1 MAGRRARTE
10 EFSISGDR
18 IGAAARALF
27 RGIWDRRVALKTRAG
42 RRLLRVP
49 LILALAAVLLLP
61 LLVLLGAALSLAVG
75 LRITF
80 ERYEEAPSGAASDP
94 GRP

>member
-27 RGIWDRRVALKTRAG
+27 RGIWGRRVALKTRAG

-80 ERYEEAPSGAASDP
+80 ERYEEAPSGAASDAA
-94 GRP
+94 RP